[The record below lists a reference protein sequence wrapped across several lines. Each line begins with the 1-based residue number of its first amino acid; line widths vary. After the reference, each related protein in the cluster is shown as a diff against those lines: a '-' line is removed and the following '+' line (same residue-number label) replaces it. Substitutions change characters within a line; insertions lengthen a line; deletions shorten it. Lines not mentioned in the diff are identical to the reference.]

1 MCRGGNILTARSL
14 VSLLLLNQSPSA
26 LTGISPL
33 GTEKISPERIDVL
46 SRLTAIALTLLG
58 RYQITESICKQP
70 TNSRQCDAILLG
82 SVLKGLMGLGVYQ
95 PIPEAPYLGMTVMDL
110 ADKIENFPFMCD
122 AAHGN
127 TCGAAIKEEMKNTMK
142 LMAEILSGVNGLEL
156 KNFKFKKGWGQVE
169 GMIVTAAG
177 DLGDVIQQSQR
188 QQGHKEEED
197 EDVVALRQA
206 LNQEQDEQGRSE
218 HGQQGVEQGDE
229 RQEKGD
235 EENEDEEQEIAEQR
249 AEEQGQ
255 VEGGGGIEAKTQIED
270 EDRGED
276 LSTAAVIDSAF
287 ENESGTSEMS
297 EVPAGVM
304 DGFLE
309 TEETMQD
316 FGPRKFFDD
325 AELDQ
330 TRDETLDGDDDQKS
344 VIESPLVGNLVKGD
358 ESKEMVVANPLSME
372 ELRVEIDK
380 PVQYHLIQDGDIQNT
395 KDMAYLTEQPLGVED
410 PENPEKQKEQLRPEA
425 KDFIPSFPLGPAP
438 PERNRHHMPRSR
450 RDMARPLR
458 PAETLTHMASR
469 ANAEAKGQQWET
481 PGPALVRKYQRG
493 SRIPFHPEVTVR
505 DVSDPDHIARVKR
518 LKERFP
524 QLDSKII
531 FECLRQNNWNSEETA
546 KVLSSGRIQT
556 EFAIDSTVK
565 FPVLEP
571 TILHTQKPIVSS
583 HQVSSGPSTTSIQYS
598 SDSAVKPPPLE
609 ALEAPGEAPKA
620 HNNTTNV
627 PQPVSSVPNPSVTDS
642 TAHFWPPAD
651 SATVLRAVKLP
662 ENSLTIR
669 KLLAIFPSA
678 RADKSFIDVLYRS
691 GWDLE
696 QAAKRLEGLGLVRKA
711 SSGDA
716 GDAGKLKGK
725 GKAKAKG
732 EGKINM

>member
-1 MCRGGNILTARSL
+1 
-14 VSLLLLNQSPSA
+14 
-26 LTGISPL
+26 
-33 GTEKISPERIDVL
+33 
-46 SRLTAIALTLLG
+46 
-58 RYQITESICKQP
+58 
-70 TNSRQCDAILLG
+70 
-82 SVLKGLMGLGVYQ
+82 MGLGVYQ
-95 PIPEAPYLGMTVMDL
+95 PIPEAPYPGMTVMDL

-127 TCGAAIKEEMKNTMK
+127 TCGTAIKEEMKNTMK
-142 LMAEILSGVNGLEL
+142 LVAEILSGVNGLEL

-169 GMIVTAAG
+169 GMVVTVVG
-177 DLGDVIQQSQR
+177 DLGDIIQR
-188 QQGHKEEED
+188 QQENEEE
-197 EDVVALRQA
+197 EAGALSQV
-206 LNQEQDEQGRSE
+206 LNQEQDNHGESE
-218 HGQQGVEQGDE
+218 HGQRKEQGGE
-229 RQEKGD
+229 HEEKDD
-235 EENEDEEQEIAEQR
+235 EEKKEDEEREDDEKEDEEQK
-249 AEEQGQ
+249 AEEQNTEEYGQ
-255 VEGGGGIEAKTQIED
+255 VEGGRIETKTQIED
-270 EDRGED
+270 KDGDED
-276 LSTAAVIDSAF
+276 LPTAAFVVAAF
-287 ENESGTSEMS
+287 ENDSGTSELS
-297 EVPAGVM
+297 EVPAGAM

-325 AELDQ
+325 AELYQ
-330 TRDETLDGDDDQKS
+330 TRDETLKDEDDQKS
-344 VIESPLVGNLVKGD
+344 VMESPLVDNLAKGD
-358 ESKEMVVANPLSME
+358 EIEETVVANPLSME
-372 ELRVEIDK
+372 ELQVEKDK
-380 PVQYHLIQDGDIQNT
+380 PIQYQDGDIQNT
-395 KDMAYLTEQPLGVED
+395 KDMACITEKPLGAED
-410 PENPEKQKEQLRPEA
+410 PENPDKQKEQLRPEA

-458 PAETLTHMASR
+458 PAEVLTHMASR

-493 SRIPFHPEVTVR
+493 PRLPFHPEVTVR
-505 DVSDPDHIARVKR
+505 DVSDPDHVARAKI
-518 LKERFP
+518 LKERFS
-524 QLDSKII
+524 QLDTKII
-531 FECLRQNNWNSEETA
+531 FECLRQNNWNLEETA
-546 KVLSSGRIQT
+546 KVLGSGKMQMG
-556 EFAIDSTVK
+556 FAMDSTVM

-583 HQVSSGPSTTSIQYS
+583 QQVFPGTSTTDIQYS
-598 SDSAVKPPPLE
+598 GDSVIKPPHLE
-609 ALEAPGEAPKA
+609 AIEAPMEAPRA
-620 HNNTTNV
+620 HNNTTSA
-627 PQPVSSVPNPSVTDS
+627 PLPVSSVPTPSVTDS

-711 SSGDA
+711 NSGDA
-716 GDAGKLKGK
+716 GDSGKSKGK

-732 EGKINM
+732 EGK